1 MKYEIDFNKERADLL
16 ALGIVETFHRSE
28 DCFKAND
35 LPRNI
40 RNVCAFQAALRE
52 LILYGADVDST
63 GIYNDNG
70 FDRIG
75 YARINEH
82 EFIKKGQLNYNE
94 LWAALREIREGVNAE

>member
-1 MKYEIDFNKERADLL
+1 MKYEIDFNKDAADYM
-16 ALGIVETFHRSE
+16 ETRIYEAFSNSE
-28 DCFKAND
+28 TCFKNKD

-40 RNVCAFQAALRE
+40 RNTCYFQELLRK
-52 LILYGADVDST
+52 LTACGADVDST

-70 FDRIG
+70 YDRIG

-82 EFIKKGQLNYNE
+82 EFIKKGLFNFNE

>member
-1 MKYEIDFNKERADLL
+1 MKYEIDFNQYQADRMATRIFTTYAGSETYFKE
-16 ALGIVETFHRSE
+16 
-28 DCFKAND
+28 KD

-52 LILYGADVDST
+52 LILLGADVDST

-70 FDRIG
+70 YDRIG

-82 EFIKKGQLNYNE
+82 EFIKKGMFNFNE
-94 LWAALREIREGVNAE
+94 LWAALREIREGINAE